1 MSCDYR
7 ALATPGVQKLTPY
20 QTGKP
25 EEELQRELGL
35 SRVVK
40 LASNENPLG
49 PGDAALRAARHALES
64 MHRYPDGAGFY
75 LKQALSERLGVAPTQ
90 ITLGNGSNDVLELVA
105 RAYAMPG
112 DEIVFSEHAFAV
124 YPLATLACS
133 AVPVVVPARLFG
145 HDLEAMADAVTERTR
160 VIFVANPN
168 NPTGTWFHRQALE
181 RFLEA
186 VPERVI
192 VVLDEAYFEYVQESD
207 YPNGLEYL
215 SRYPNLLVTRTF
227 SKIHGLAGLRIG
239 YGVSSDA
246 VADILNRV
254 RQPFN
259 CTSPALAAAQAALS
273 DEDYVRD
280 SRDINTAGLAQLA
293 EGLQTMGLHF
303 IPSVANF
310 LCFDCGKPAQ
320 PIYEQLLQLG
330 IIVRPVAGY
339 GLPEHVRVSVGTA
352 AENEAFLAALRRVY
366 ANG

>member
-1 MSCDYR
+1 MSCDFR

-25 EEELQRELGL
+25 EDELQRELGL

-49 PGDAALRAARHALES
+49 PGRAALHAARKALES

-75 LKQALSERLGVAPTQ
+75 LKQALHETLGVAPTC
-90 ITLGNGSNDVLELVA
+90 ITLGNGSNDVLELIA
-105 RAYAMPG
+105 RAFTLPG

-133 AVPVVVPARLFG
+133 AVPVAVPARLFG
-145 HDLEAMADAVTERTR
+145 HDLEAMAAAVTERTR

-168 NPTGTWFHRQALE
+168 NPTGTWFHRHALE
-181 RFLEA
+181 SFLEQ
-186 VPERVI
+186 VPERVV
-192 VVLDEAYFEYVQESD
+192 VVLDEAYFEYVQETD
-207 YPNGLEYL
+207 YPNGLDYL
-215 SRYPNLLVTRTF
+215 SRFPNLVVTRTF

-239 YGVSSDA
+239 YGISSEA
-246 VADILNRV
+246 IADVLNRV

-259 CTSPALAAAQAALS
+259 ANAPALAAAQAALA
-273 DEDYVRD
+273 DESYVRD
-280 SRDINTAGLAQLA
+280 SRDLNTAGLAQLA
-293 EGLQTMGLHF
+293 EGLQARDLHF

-310 LCFDCGKPAQ
+310 LCFDCGAPAE
-320 PIYEQLLQLG
+320 PLYRQLLAKG

-339 GLPEHVRVSVGTA
+339 GLPNHLRVSVGL
-352 AENEAFLAALRRVY
+352 AEENAAFLAALDEVC
-366 ANG
+366 ADG